1 MAQYANFE
9 NKHALNNHLNILHIQ
24 VLTIFEGFLLW
35 EKKKR
40 VEVAFVAS
48 KEESSV
54 SVRVRSMFC
63 GLQS

>member
-1 MAQYANFE
+1 MAQYANIE
-9 NKHALNNHLNILHIQ
+9 NKHALNNHVIILQVQ

-48 KEESSV
+48 EEEGSV
-54 SVRVRSMFC
+54 SVTS
-63 GLQS
+63 